1 MRCSWHRKM
10 CVYVCVC
17 VCVSMCEGLLQG
29 ALDKWR
35 CHMVRPD
42 VLVSY
47 VHSSS
52 KTTTSATIR
61 PPLFSKGSQP
71 ICFLLARLHCIL
83 GTGYFFW
90 CVRGFQRIFCLA
102 SGRSCGV
109 DVSGWLSSL
118 QTKRTVGNWLC
129 RTLCVGV
136 LLFNYVVGFVST
148 CSTYLFV
155 IPFQY
160 FKTRTR
166 THAELQSAS
175 LDLTRAWSLFDMPDS

>member
-1 MRCSWHRKM
+1 MRCSWHRRM
-10 CVYVCVC
+10 CVYMCVC

-71 ICFLLARLHCIL
+71 ICFLPSRPHCIL
-83 GTGYFFW
+83 GTGYLFW
-90 CVRGFQRIFCLA
+90 CIRGFQHISCLA
-102 SGRSCGV
+102 RVRSYCV
-109 DVSGWLSSL
+109 DVNSNNSAGWLSSL
-118 QTKRTVGNWLC
+118 QTKRWEVGY
-129 RTLCVGV
+129 VG
-136 LLFNYVVGFVST
+136 LRYPN
-148 CSTYLFV
+148 
-155 IPFQY
+155 I
-160 FKTRTR
+160 
-166 THAELQSAS
+166 
-175 LDLTRAWSLFDMPDS
+175 

>member
-1 MRCSWHRKM
+1 MRRSWHQKM

-71 ICFLLARLHCIL
+71 ICFLLARPHCIL

-102 SGRSCGV
+102 RGRSCSV
-109 DVSGWLSSL
+109 DVSGNNSAGWLSLL
-118 QTKRTVGNWLC
+118 QTKRTVANWLC
-129 RTLCVGV
+129 RTLCEVV
-136 LLFNYVVGFVST
+136 LLFNYVVWFAST
-148 CSTYLFV
+148 CSTYVFV
-155 IPFQY
+155 IPF
-160 FKTRTR
+160 
-166 THAELQSAS
+166 
-175 LDLTRAWSLFDMPDS
+175 